1 MLTLCTLFDHNYLDK
16 GLAMYKSLERVCKDF
31 ELYVLAMSDRCY
43 EILTDLNY
51 PHIKPIKLEDF
62 EDEELLK
69 VKPTRKVGE
78 YCWTCTASL
87 IRYVLLNFKP
97 DYCAYIDSDL
107 CFYNDPIVVI
117 DEMKERNASVQIT
130 GHRFNESNKYLAD
143 TVGRYC
149 VEYNTFKND
158 EKALGL
164 LEIWRNQ
171 CLEHCS
177 IDGDGVYWGD
187 QKYMDNWVDDYD
199 FVIETQ
205 NKGMGI
211 APWNIDQYRKV
222 GTTASGEYDLLCGDS
237 LVAAVFYHFQ
247 GITYIDEN
255 HARMN
260 ISTKEEKV
268 YSLAKGLYQDYL
280 FNVRDIK
287 STLDKKYSLRVIMK
301 KHPGVDEKYSLARL
315 LSNIFHR
322 PSLLINNRYIP
333 VRFRK
338 LIDRQIIPV

>member
-16 GLAMYKSLERVCKDF
+16 GLAMYESLENVCKDF

-43 EILTDLNY
+43 DILIDLDY

-87 IRYVLLNFKP
+87 IRYVLLNFQP

-107 CFYNDPIVVI
+107 FFYSDPSVVI
-117 DEMKERNASVQIT
+117 KEMEDRNASVQIT
-130 GHRFNESNKYLAD
+130 GHRFNESNKHLAE

-149 VEYNTFKND
+149 VEYNTFKNE

-177 IDGDGVYWGD
+177 IDGDGVYYAD
-187 QKYMDNWVDDYD
+187 QKYMDNWCDDYD
-199 FVIETQ
+199 FVIETE

-222 GTTASGEYDLLCGDS
+222 PNISERNNIITYNSTSINII
-237 LVAAVFYHFQ
+237 FYHYQ
-247 GITYIDEN
+247 GIAYLDEN
-255 HARMN
+255 HVDMN
-260 ISTKEEKV
+260 ISSKNSEV
-268 YSLAKGLYQDYL
+268 YEMAKNLYRDYL
-280 FNVRDIK
+280 IK
-287 STLDKKYSLRVIMK
+287 LRTIKKMLYLKYDLYVILHR
-301 KHPGVDEKYSLARL
+301 HPGREKAPFKKRL
-315 LSNIFHR
+315 WKVLKN
-322 PSLLINNRYIP
+322 PSLLIYKFAPLFIRSMYKN
-333 VRFRK
+333 
-338 LIDRQIIPV
+338 IISF